1 MVGILGYVVKTPADL
16 GFDDSQ
22 FKLPPLNIIDICVQ
36 ADPRLSDSFF
46 GGLKGI
52 GDRARIRA
60 GTVKDRVAA
69 AVKIVHE
76 APGQVLIWCGL
87 NTESKAILGALGI
100 EAVEVEGSQSP
111 DDKSGRLKSFLS
123 GEKRI
128 LISKPKICGFGLNF
142 QCADTMIFLGMNDSY
157 EGYYQC
163 IRRSWRYGQ
172 KADKVNAYVVTTQH
186 EYEIVDNVRRKERET
201 ETLSR
206 AIVEAAKKYEI
217 AELQHVEKAEIM
229 ERKTFEGPNW
239 QLIQGDCIESM
250 AHMPDN
256 SIDLSIFSPP
266 FSSLY
271 TYSASEHDLGDSKNH
286 DEFFKHFGFVI
297 SNLIR
302 VTKPGRNCVVHIAQ
316 TTTTLA
322 SDGVIGLNDIR
333 GRAVTEFCQR
343 GWVYHGEVVIDKDPQ
358 AQAIRTH
365 AKGLLFVQLKKDASW
380 LRPALADYLLVFRKP
395 GDNAIPIHP
404 DITHENWIEWARPI
418 WYGIRENDTLNYRE
432 ARENDD
438 DRHICPLQLG
448 TIERAIRLWSNK
460 GETILSPFAGIG
472 SEGYVALTQERKFIG
487 CELKPRYAEV
497 ASRNLAKAIVAKK
510 ESAGQDSFSL

>member
-1 MVGILGYVVKTPADL
+1 M
-16 GFDDSQ
+16 
-22 FKLPPLNIIDICVQ
+22 
-36 ADPRLSDSFF
+36 
-46 GGLKGI
+46 
-52 GDRARIRA
+52 
-60 GTVKDRVAA
+60 
-69 AVKIVHE
+69 
-76 APGQVLIWCGL
+76 L
-87 NTESKAILGALGI
+87 NTVLALHRIEGHTWCVCI

-123 GEKRI
+123 GESRI
-128 LISKPKICGFGLNF
+128 LIFKPKICGFGLNF
-142 QCADTMIFLGMNDSY
+142 QCAGTMIFLGMNDSY

-271 TYSASEHDLGDSKNH
+271 TYSASEHDLGNSKNH

-302 VTKPGRNCVVHIAQ
+302 VTKPGAIAWCI
-316 TTTTLA
+316 
-322 SDGVIGLNDIR
+322 SR
-333 GRAVTEFCQR
+333 R
-343 GWVYHGEVVIDKDPQ
+343 
-358 AQAIRTH
+358 
-365 AKGLLFVQLKKDASW
+365 
-380 LRPALADYLLVFRKP
+380 LRQHSPAM
-395 GDNAIPIHP
+395 
-404 DITHENWIEWARPI
+404 E
-418 WYGIRENDTLNYRE
+418 
-432 ARENDD
+432 
-438 DRHICPLQLG
+438 
-448 TIERAIRLWSNK
+448 
-460 GETILSPFAGIG
+460 
-472 SEGYVALTQERKFIG
+472 
-487 CELKPRYAEV
+487 
-497 ASRNLAKAIVAKK
+497 
-510 ESAGQDSFSL
+510 